1 MSCWSY
7 RGLEVTWIHLAGPS
21 ALIVQHLYH
30 VLLLLKGV
38 TVKTC
43 LSAVTTLKDR
53 RQISPLTLGEVKL
66 INLYFFKIIRK
77 SMVFS

>member
-1 MSCWSY
+1 M
-7 RGLEVTWIHLAGPS
+7 EVTWIHLAGPS
-21 ALIVQHLYH
+21 TLIVQHLYH

-66 INLYFFKIIRK
+66 INLYFFRIIRK